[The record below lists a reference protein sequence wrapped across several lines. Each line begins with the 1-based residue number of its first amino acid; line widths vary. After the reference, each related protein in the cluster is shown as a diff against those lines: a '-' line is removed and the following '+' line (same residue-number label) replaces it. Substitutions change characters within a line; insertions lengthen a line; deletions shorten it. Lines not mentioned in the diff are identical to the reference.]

1 MWSSHP
7 AILLTTRLTDTTT
20 QKGDI
25 ARLHIIPGST

>member
-1 MWSSHP
+1 MWSRIRDP
-7 AILLTTRLTDTTT
+7 ADNPTHRHHG